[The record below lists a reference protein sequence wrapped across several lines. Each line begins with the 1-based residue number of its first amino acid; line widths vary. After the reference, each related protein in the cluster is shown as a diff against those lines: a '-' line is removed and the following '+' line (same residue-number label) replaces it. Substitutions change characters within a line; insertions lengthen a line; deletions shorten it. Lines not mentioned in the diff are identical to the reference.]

1 MISELLKN
9 LSILKKFLFINS
21 IFFTIIGLFTFIYL
35 KNVQPN
41 LIKKKSSNH
50 IEVINNTID
59 NLIRLD
65 VKFVEEDI
73 RKFLFSTRFLFQNLD
88 RVIFFDEK
96 LNLVGDT
103 DTLDLD
109 PRSFSKR
116 LDTVELEILN
126 DKKTKEITEK
136 KNINIGK
143 KNAVSLKDILFNYAG
158 SKNFGIPF
166 TFTQEEF
173 NKFKLT
179 TIKNVMLNEKNIG
192 YLAITEN
199 ANDIKAAIDE
209 RKTFVI
215 RTAIAVGIVIFIFSF
230 VLNRYFLKPIKNLV
244 SYTKTIKD
252 KNPKTTS
259 IDRLKLRNDELGLL
273 SNSLD
278 DMTSELQKRI
288 SHAENFSTDL
298 VHEIRNPLASL
309 KSASEILHDTNDIN
323 QRAKLINILSHD
335 VQRIERLITDYS
347 QMLKDE
353 VALSKEKIKKL
364 DIEPIMKSVVDDFN
378 NIYGFKKGIK
388 ISYENDK
395 KEKYYINGI
404 ENRIEQIIA
413 NLLDN
418 AISFSEDNKE
428 VIVKV
433 LKSKNNEVVVNVLD
447 EGLGFKEKDTNRIFK
462 RFYSNRPDKFGEH
475 SGLGLNIVKNLV
487 DLHNATIKASNRTDQ
502 RGAKVEIIFPQAW
515 SVLLIN

>member
-1 MISELLKN
+1 MFSNLLKN
-9 LSILKKFLFINS
+9 LSILKKFLFINL

-50 IEVINNTID
+50 IGVINNTID
-59 NLIRLD
+59 NLNRLD
-65 VKFVEEDI
+65 VKFDEEDI
-73 RKFLFSTRFLFQNLD
+73 RGFLFSTRFLFQNLD
-88 RVIFFDEK
+88 RVIFFDNQ

-116 LDTVELEILN
+116 LDTIELEILN
-126 DKKTKEITEK
+126 EKKTKDITEK
-136 KNINIGK
+136 KNINIGND
-143 KNAVSLKDILFNYAG
+143 NAVSLKDILFNYAG
-158 SKNFGIPF
+158 SKKIGTPF

-173 NKFKLT
+173 KKFKLT
-179 TIKNVMLNEKNIG
+179 TIKSVMRNGKNIG

-199 ANDIKAAIDE
+199 ANDVKAAIDE

-215 RTAIAVGIVIFIFSF
+215 RTAIAVGIVILIFSF

-244 SYTKTIKD
+244 NYTKTIKN
-252 KNPKTTS
+252 KNSKKTN
-259 IDRLKLRNDELGLL
+259 IEELKLRNDELGLL

-278 DMTSELQKRI
+278 DMTLELQKRI

-309 KSASEILHDTNDIN
+309 KSASEILQDSSDTD
-323 QRAKLINILSHD
+323 QRIKLINILSHD

-353 VALSKEKIKKL
+353 VALSKENIKKL
-364 DIEPIMKSVVDDFN
+364 DVQPIVKSVVDDFN
-378 NIYGFKKGIK
+378 NIYKLKRGIK
-388 ISYENDK
+388 ILYANDGSA
-395 KEKYYINGI
+395 KYYINGI

-413 NLLDN
+413 NLLEN
-418 AISFSEDNKE
+418 AISFSEDNKN
-428 VIVKV
+428 VTVKV
-433 LKSKNNEVVVNVLD
+433 SKSNDEKVTINILD
-447 EGLGFKEKDTNRIFK
+447 EGKGFKEKDTNKIFN
-462 RFYSNRPDKFGEH
+462 RFYSNRPDKFGQH
-475 SGLGLNIVKNLV
+475 SGLGLNIVKNLA
-487 DLHNATIKASNRTDQ
+487 DLHKAIIIASNRIDKS
-502 RGAKVEIIFPQAW
+502 GANLEIIFPK
-515 SVLLIN
+515 S

>member
-1 MISELLKN
+1 MFNNILKN
-9 LSILKKFLFINS
+9 LSILKKFLFINL
-21 IFFTIIGLFTFIYL
+21 IFFTIIGLFTFIYI

-59 NLIRLD
+59 NLTRLN

-73 RKFLFSTRFLFQNLD
+73 RIFLFSTRFLFQNLD
-88 RVIFFDEK
+88 RVIFFDNE

-116 LDTVELEILN
+116 LDTVELEILTE
-126 DKKTKEITEK
+126 KKTKEITEK
-136 KNINIGK
+136 KNIDIG
-143 KNAVSLKDILFNYAG
+143 NENVVSLNDVLFNYAA

-179 TIKNVMLNEKNIG
+179 TIKNVMQNGKNIG

-209 RKTFVI
+209 RKSFII
-215 RTAIAVGIVIFIFSF
+215 RTAIAVGIVILIFSF

-244 SYTKTIKD
+244 SYTKTIKN
-252 KNPKTTS
+252 KNPKTTN
-259 IDRLKLRNDELGLL
+259 IDALKLRNDELGLL

-278 DMTSELQKRI
+278 DMTLELQKRI
-288 SHAENFSTDL
+288 THAENFSTDL

-309 KSASEILHDTNDIN
+309 KSASEILHDTNDID
-323 QRAKLINILSHD
+323 QRIKLIDILSHD

-347 QMLKDE
+347 QILKDE

-364 DIEPIMKSVVDDFN
+364 DIEPIIISVVDDFN
-378 NIYGFKKGIK
+378 NIYKLKRGIK
-388 ISYENDK
+388 IFYENDK
-395 KEKYYINGI
+395 KNKYFVNGI
-404 ENRIEQIIA
+404 ENRIEQIVA

-418 AISFSEDNKE
+418 AVSFSEDNKK

-433 LKSKNNEVVVNVLD
+433 SKSNDNEVILNILD
-447 EGLGFKEKDTNRIFK
+447 EGEGFKEKDTNKIFN
-462 RFYSNRPDKFGEH
+462 RFYSNRPDKFGQH

-487 DLHNATIKASNRTDQ
+487 DLHNATIKASNRLD
-502 RGAKVEIIFPQAW
+502 RKGACMEIIFPK
-515 SVLLIN
+515 I

>member
-1 MISELLKN
+1 MFGNLLKN
-9 LSILKKFLFINS
+9 LSILKKFLFINLL
-21 IFFTIIGLFTFIYL
+21 FFTIIGLFTFIYL

-59 NLIRLD
+59 NLKRLD
-65 VKFVEEDI
+65 IKFVEEDI

-88 RVIFFDEK
+88 RVIFFDNN

-109 PRSFSKR
+109 PRAFSSR
-116 LDTVELEILN
+116 LDIVELEILN
-126 DKKTKEITEK
+126 EKKTKEITEK
-136 KNINIGK
+136 KNINIGND
-143 KNAVSLKDILFNYAG
+143 NAVSLNDILNNYSN
-158 SKNFGIPF
+158 SKNFGTHF
-166 TFTQEEF
+166 TFTQDEF

-179 TIKNVMLNEKNIG
+179 TIKNVMRKDQNIG

-199 ANDIKAAIDE
+199 ANDIKAAVDE
-209 RKTFVI
+209 RKSFII
-215 RTAIAVGIVIFIFSF
+215 RTAIAVGLVILIFSF

-244 SYTKTIKD
+244 SYTETIKNKD
-252 KNPKTTS
+252 PKTTS
-259 IDRLKLRNDELGLL
+259 IKSLKSRNDELGLL

-278 DMTSELQKRI
+278 DMTNQLQRRI
-288 SHAENFSTDL
+288 AQAENFSTDL

-309 KSASEILHDTNDIN
+309 KSASEILHDTTDIN
-323 QRAKLINILSHD
+323 QRIKLIDILSHD

-347 QMLKDE
+347 QILKDE

-364 DIEPIMKSVVDDFN
+364 DIEPIIKSVVDDFN
-378 NIYGFKKGIK
+378 NIYKLKRGIK
-388 ISYENDK
+388 ISYKSDGKN
-395 KEKYYINGI
+395 KYFINGI

-418 AISFSEDNKE
+418 AISFSEDNQN
-428 VIVKV
+428 VLVKV
-433 LKSKNNEVVVNVLD
+433 SKHDNNKVSINILD
-447 EGLGFKEKDTNRIFK
+447 EGRGFKEKDTNKIFK
-462 RFYSNRPDKFGEH
+462 RFYSNRPDKFGQH

-487 DLHNATIKASNRTDQ
+487 DLHNASIKASNRED
-502 RGAKVEIIFPQAW
+502 RKGANMEIIFPR
-515 SVLLIN
+515 V